1 MNPSER
7 FKEYLSTTPTR
18 HYGACEAQLNE
29 AINEIDEL
37 TADLARAMAVVEA
50 ARDLLGCPYT
60 LDEASIP
67 SAGIDAAPDQVVGVI
82 SVALPRYRRIR
93 ATIAAFDAAKEKS

>member
-37 TADLARAMAVVEA
+37 TADLAQAKAALTVAREALGVVA
-50 ARDLLGCPYT
+50 SPLL
-60 LDEASIP
+60 
-67 SAGIDAAPDQVVGVI
+67 IDAEWHMSAVKTARA
-82 SVALPRYRRIR
+82 AL
-93 ATIAAFDAAKEKS
+93 AAMDKVKP

>member
-50 ARDLLGCPYT
+50 ARNVCRDGMTQRLI
-60 LDEASIP
+60 DE
-67 SAGIDAAPDQVVGVI
+67 
-82 SVALPRYRRIR
+82 
-93 ATIAAFDAAKEKS
+93 IAAFDAAKEKP

>member
-37 TADLARAMAVVEA
+37 TADLAQAKAALTVAREALDKIKAFYNDCEVFGYERIARAALA
-50 ARDLLGCPYT
+50 AMDKGKL
-60 LDEASIP
+60 
-67 SAGIDAAPDQVVGVI
+67 
-82 SVALPRYRRIR
+82 
-93 ATIAAFDAAKEKS
+93 

>member
-37 TADLARAMAVVEA
+37 TADLAQAKAELTVAREA
-50 ARDLLGCPYT
+50 LEKIAA
-60 LDEASIP
+60 LDEA
-67 SAGIDAAPDQVVGVI
+67 
-82 SVALPRYRRIR
+82 
-93 ATIAAFDAAKEKS
+93 TT